1 MATCPRRV
9 KSQALSPC
17 VLATTK
23 LLYSVMTMLPLV
35 AGTNVGALLL
45 GAWGGWKGA
54 MVLGV
59 VVVVV
64 VVVIAVVGTAVDSS
78 GSVVDSALGV
88 SEGM

>member
-1 MATCPRRV
+1 M
-9 KSQALSPC
+9 
-17 VLATTK
+17 ATTK

-64 VVVIAVVGTAVDSS
+64 VVGTAVDSS